1 MANFM
6 RGLTSGFQTGLQ
18 FGEKLRQRQ
27 MEDELA
33 KAYAKPETS
42 QGYTAEDGQ
51 RMEEYAKSG
60 AYDIVPQY
68 APAAEGQTQGVF
80 TGYLAVPKVG
90 VDSPGSTPLAPI
102 AFNPQQVQDY
112 GGQRVSGQF
121 NPEQLRG
128 LQMREAARVLGSYGD
143 VRGAAA
149 LEAQA
154 AEQEYQAK
162 YRPLQL
168 KQLEG
173 SIAGQAQQQELTGI
187 QLTSAK
193 RKETEQQNAANF
205 AAFAAENPN
214 ATTQELKD
222 AAFKQFKFTPAQWQE
237 AVNIRLGISDTEQKI
252 FVSGIKDKLKGK
264 NLQQLGALYN
274 SDPDFDDKTDLAIVP
289 GKNGAVT
296 LNFIDK
302 ATNKV
307 TSSQTFSSEAL
318 ATEYLNKQATQP
330 EIIGTWMLNLRK
342 VEADIDQSKASAE
355 RSRSLARREDAA
367 RGLTQAQEDYQKKLD
382 GVFEG
387 YQSAMALGPQGR
399 QAAAIYAREYD
410 QLRANVPKG
419 LRAPPSIA
427 AMNEAQ
433 RAEKPEKPV
442 KVEEAGVQ
450 YKVGGKVVQTDG
462 MGGFMSPKGVLPD
475 DRPKALRAAGVSDNN
490 ASRVMWSNDGE
501 TVMFNGEE
509 YDVRNKRDMAK
520 LNKDMEEYD
529 VLNARIAQENKL
541 RGNPTAPSGF
551 QGARTTGLGPASSY
565 GAPVGAPSIYGR

>member
-1 MANFM
+1 M
-6 RGLTSGFQTGLQ
+6 RLNWNNIGKGLEGIAAAKQASDLARESAKYDVTEGAYGPGLQ
-18 FGEKLRQRQ
+18 ENITQLEGLKAQDPAQAAAYDQAIDELQRRQRLTAA
-27 MEDELA
+27 DYSVA
-33 KAYAKPETS
+33 SGPTNYATRQEAR
-42 QGYTAEDGQ
+42 QA
-51 RMEEYAKSG
+51 A
-60 AYDIVPQY
+60 
-68 APAAEGQTQGVF
+68 APMRAEGLAGV
-80 TGYLAVPKVG
+80 Y
-90 VDSPGSTPLAPI
+90 
-102 AFNPQQVQDY
+102 
-112 GGQRVSGQF
+112 R
-121 NPEQLRG
+121 R
-128 LQMREAARVLGSYGD
+128 YGD
-143 VRGAAA
+143 VAKADE
-149 LEAQA
+149 LEARAYEQQRALA
-154 AEQEYQAK
+154 AEERAK
-162 YRPLQL
+162 AAENRASQDFATRQT
-168 KQLEG
+168 KTGLE
-173 SIAGQAQQQELTGI
+173 INRLTREE
-187 QLTSAK
+187 A
-193 RKETEQQNAANF
+193 EQQNATNF

-222 AAFKQFKFTPAQWQE
+222 AAFKQFKFTQKQWQE
-237 AVNIRLGISDTEQKI
+237 AVNTRLGIKKGEQEA
-252 FVSGIKDKLKGK
+252 FVLNIKDKLKGK
-264 NLQQLGALYN
+264 NLQQVGVLYN
-274 SDPDFDDKTDLAIVP
+274 TDPDFDDKTDMAIVP

-302 ATNKV
+302 ETKKING
-307 TSSQTFSSEAL
+307 TQTFTSEAL
-318 ATEYLNKQATQP
+318 ALEYLNKQATQP
-330 EIIGTWMLNLRK
+330 ETIGTWMLNLRK

-410 QLRANVPKG
+410 QLRASVPKG

-427 AMNEAQ
+427 SMNEAQ

-475 DRPKALRAAGVSDNN
+475 ERPKALRAAGVSDNN

-520 LNKDMEEYD
+520 LNKDMEDYD
-529 VLNARIAQENKL
+529 VLNGRIAQENRL

-551 QGARTTGLGPASSY
+551 QGARTTGIGPASSY

>member
-1 MANFM
+1 M
-6 RGLTSGFQTGLQ
+6 RLNWNNLGKGLEGIAAAKQASDLARESAKYDVTEGAYGPGLQENITQLEGLKAQDPAQAAAYDQAIAELQRRQGLTAADYSVASGPTNYAT
-18 FGEKLRQRQ
+18 RQEARQ
-27 MEDELA
+27 A
-33 KAYAKPETS
+33 A
-42 QGYTAEDGQ
+42 
-51 RMEEYAKSG
+51 
-60 AYDIVPQY
+60 
-68 APAAEGQTQGVF
+68 APMRAEGLAGV
-80 TGYLAVPKVG
+80 Y
-90 VDSPGSTPLAPI
+90 
-102 AFNPQQVQDY
+102 
-112 GGQRVSGQF
+112 R
-121 NPEQLRG
+121 R
-128 LQMREAARVLGSYGD
+128 YGD
-143 VRGAAA
+143 VAKADE
-149 LEAQA
+149 LEARAYEQQRALA
-154 AEQEYQAK
+154 AEERAKAAENRAAQEFATRQTK
-162 YRPLQL
+162 TG
-168 KQLEG
+168 LE
-173 SIAGQAQQQELTGI
+173 INRLTREE
-187 QLTSAK
+187 A
-193 RKETEQQNAANF
+193 EQQNAANF

-214 ATTQELKD
+214 ATVQELKD
-222 AAFKQFKFTPAQWQE
+222 AAFKQFKFTPKQWQD
-237 AVNIRLGISDTEQKI
+237 AVNTRLGIKDGEQKE
-252 FVSGIKDKLKGK
+252 FLLGIKDKLKGK

-330 EIIGTWMLNLRK
+330 ETIGTWMLNLRK
-342 VEADIDQSKASAE
+342 AEADIDQSKASAE

-427 AMNEAQ
+427 SMNEAQ

-490 ASRVMWSNDGE
+490 ASRVVWSNDGE

-520 LNKDMEEYD
+520 LNKDMEDYD
-529 VLNARIAQENKL
+529 VLNGRIAQENKL